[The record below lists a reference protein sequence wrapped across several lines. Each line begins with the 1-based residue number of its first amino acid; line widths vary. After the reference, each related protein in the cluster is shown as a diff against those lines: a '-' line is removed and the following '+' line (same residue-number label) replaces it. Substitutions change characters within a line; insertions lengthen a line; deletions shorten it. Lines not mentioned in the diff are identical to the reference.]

1 LNLSPYIGLEQEAS
15 SITAFSM
22 YGVPALLQT
31 SEYAEALG
39 SRPISST
46 AIQDKRIRALCK
58 RQQILERVEP
68 PRYRALLD
76 EAVLHR
82 HVGGR
87 AVMARQFEKI
97 LELAQSGL
105 ATVQVIPFR
114 VGAHG
119 GTDSNF
125 ELFEF
130 NNSSLAPVVFIE
142 GLVSNLYQERPTEI
156 ERYRLQVDYLR
167 DVALNPADSRIMIN
181 ETLNSST

>member
-1 LNLSPYIGLEQEAS
+1 
-15 SITAFSM
+15 
-22 YGVPALLQT
+22 
-31 SEYAEALG
+31 
-39 SRPISST
+39 
-46 AIQDKRIRALCK
+46 
-58 RQQILERVEP
+58 
-68 PRYRALLD
+68 
-76 EAVLHR
+76 
-82 HVGGR
+82 
-87 AVMARQFEKI
+87 
-97 LELAQSGL
+97 
-105 ATVQVIPFR
+105 